1 MIIGLTGGIGSGKS
15 TVGSLFK
22 KHDIEVIDA
31 DDCARDALN
40 KPSSGYFEFINK
52 FGDSFLD
59 KNNEIDR
66 RKLRK
71 YIFNNKEKQKELE
84 LIVHPI
90 VRKTISDFVLNS
102 KSLYTI
108 IIVPLIYE
116 TDSANNYDR
125 IIVVDCD
132 KEIQLK
138 RASSRDQSSP
148 EEILKIINN
157 QASREERLSIAHD
170 VIINNTDILDLEKQ
184 VNTLHKKYS
193 KIL

>member
-15 TVGSLFK
+15 TVGNLFK
-22 KHDIEVIDA
+22 KYDIEVIDA

-157 QASREERLSIAHD
+157 QASKEERLSIAHD
-170 VIINNTDILDLEKQ
+170 VIINNTDILNLEKQ
-184 VNTLHKKYS
+184 VHKLHTKYS

>member
-22 KHDIEVIDA
+22 THDIEVIDA

-90 VRKTISDFVLNS
+90 VRKTIADFVLNS
-102 KSLYTI
+102 NSLYTI

-132 KEIQLK
+132 KDIQLK

-184 VNTLHKKYS
+184 VHKLHTKYS

>member
-15 TVGSLFK
+15 TVGNLFK
-22 KHDIEVIDA
+22 KYDIEVIDA

-40 KPSSGYFEFINK
+40 KSSPGYFEFINK

-108 IIVPLIYE
+108 IIVPLIFE

-132 KEIQLK
+132 KEIQLN
-138 RASSRDQSSP
+138 RASSRDQSTP

-170 VIINNTDILDLEKQ
+170 VIINNADILDLEKQ
-184 VNTLHKKYS
+184 VNKLHIKYS